1 MNFRDG
7 FKFFQ
12 ENLRQGNSVGA
23 VWPSSPA
30 LSATMAEPVFRER
43 SGTNS
48 DELPPQPLRI
58 LEVGAGLG
66 PVSGLLIP
74 QLRPGDTYDIVE
86 LNPTFCEHLRVRFAG
101 MPVRIHEMSILDW
114 QEEPYDRVV
123 SGLPLAN
130 FPADVV
136 EQIYR
141 TFFRLMKPD
150 AFFVMFEYLVIRQ
163 ALAVATLGGE
173 RKRVRRILEIERALL
188 PLQREQIDIY
198 LNVPPARV
206 RLRGRPEQP
215 DAFCL

>member
-7 FKFFQ
+7 LKFFQ
-12 ENLRQGNSVGA
+12 ENLRQSNSVGA

-30 LSATMAEPVFRER
+30 LSATMAEPIFRDRAGVSE
-43 SGTNS
+43 SE
-48 DELPPQPLRI
+48 DKPLRI

-66 PVSGLLIP
+66 PVSELLIP

-101 MPVRIHEMSILDW
+101 TGARIHEMSILDW

-136 EQIYR
+136 AQIYR

-163 ALAVATLGGE
+163 ALAVATLGEE
-173 RKRVRRILEIERALL
+173 RKRVRRILDIERALL

-206 RLRGRPEQP
+206 RVRGRPEHP
-215 DAFCL
+215 DTFRL